1 MRKGFLG
8 SLTKA
13 VDDIRLMNFKDSN
26 EEFHQLRISNSA
38 NIKNMKDASTKYQHI
53 VDTEHS
59 KFLVCSHHVLLRI
72 VHLVLCL

>member
-1 MRKGFLG
+1 VKVRKGIFG
-8 SLTKA
+8 TLTKA

-26 EEFHQLRISNSA
+26 EEFHQLRISNTA

-59 KFLVCSHHVLLRI
+59 KLLLFAC
-72 VHLVLCL
+72 V